1 MTIQINSYNTAS
13 TTNNNSPSIASNSG
27 LSMQDFLKLLS
38 AQLANQDVMN
48 PSDNTE
54 FISQMAQF
62 TSLQTMQKMTEIV
75 YAQYGAT
82 MIGKTVE
89 VAGYDESGQIS
100 TDQGV
105 VDSVEFSNGSCTI
118 TVNGK
123 NYDLSAV
130 MKVLK

>member
-118 TVNGK
+118 IVNGK
-123 NYDLSAV
+123 EYDLSAV